1 MKYIYNVSEV
11 YSYIKKWE
19 VHSNKQLN
27 EDEIQ
32 DICINYENR
41 DYKSKNLNVY
51 SFSDELFGDSD
62 FTINNITKEGGES
75 E

>member
-1 MKYIYNVSEV
+1 MKYIYDVSEV

-27 EDEIQ
+27 EDDIQ

-41 DYKSKNLNVY
+41 DYKSDNLIVY

-62 FTINNITKEGGES
+62 FTINNITEKRGEK
-75 E
+75 

>member
-27 EDEIQ
+27 EDDIQ
-32 DICINYENR
+32 DICINYDNR
-41 DYKSKNLNVY
+41 DYKSDNLIVY
-51 SFSDELFGDSD
+51 SFKDELFGDSD
-62 FTINNITKEGGES
+62 FTIENITEKEGEK
-75 E
+75 

>member
-27 EDEIQ
+27 ETWGVYGSPDAGVGAT
-32 DICINYENR
+32 DIDKESYG
-41 DYKSKNLNVY
+41 SKFEPIEPVKA
-51 SFSDELFGDSD
+51 DPD
-62 FTINNITKEGGES
+62 
-75 E
+75 

>member
-62 FTINNITKEGGES
+62 FTIDNITKEGGEN

>member
-1 MKYIYNVSEV
+1 MKYIYDVSEV

-51 SFSDELFGDSD
+51 SLSDELFGDSD
-62 FTINNITKEGGES
+62 FTINNITEKRGEK
-75 E
+75 

>member
-11 YSYIKKWE
+11 YSYIKKWK

-51 SFSDELFGDSD
+51 SLSDELFGDSN
-62 FTINNITKEGGES
+62 FTIDDITEKEGER
-75 E
+75 

>member
-62 FTINNITKEGGES
+62 FTIDNITKEEGKK
-75 E
+75 